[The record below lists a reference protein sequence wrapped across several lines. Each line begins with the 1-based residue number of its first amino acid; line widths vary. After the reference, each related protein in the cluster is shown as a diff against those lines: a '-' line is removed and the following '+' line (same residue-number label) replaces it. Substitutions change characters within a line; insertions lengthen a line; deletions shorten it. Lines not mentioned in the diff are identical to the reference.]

1 MPVVRQTGDESSTL
15 AELTL
20 KWLNGKFS
28 TGESFS
34 LKVFR
39 SLTKSFDFYQNL
51 ERQSVSL
58 VETCSINTTPTDIA
72 GGTDAVI
79 SALIVLKNLNPSE
92 GLTCIHV
99 AEIQEIVD
107 HLADGA
113 MVELKEHQRLP
124 PGTQVGLP
132 DVIRW
137 MTDKSLVFRNQIVR
151 EEMSG
156 DLITPESRSNLIQ
169 LLDEKFGVNSG
180 ISKSKLSSKLST
192 SLDSQK

>member
-132 DVIRW
+132 DVIQW
-137 MTDKSLVFRNQIVR
+137 MTDKSLVFRNQIVG
-151 EEMSG
+151 EMSG

>member
-132 DVIRW
+132 DVIQW

>member
-132 DVIRW
+132 DVIQW
-137 MTDKSLVFRNQIVR
+137 MTDKSLVFRNQIVG
-151 EEMSG
+151 EMSG

-192 SLDSQK
+192 SLDSQQ

>member
-1 MPVVRQTGDESSTL
+1 VPVVRQTGDESSTL

-169 LLDEKFGVNSG
+169 LLDEKIDVNSG
-180 ISKSKLSSKLST
+180 ISK
-192 SLDSQK
+192 